1 MSSNS
6 WRLTSR
12 RALLIIGLIVIVVVV
27 AVFVIIYTS
36 HKAEAVEYRRE
47 PVGTTSV
54 PAFTRPVGTDQRN
67 VASPSSGGRTF
78 QSNTPGLYAGTPGQA
93 PCDGQ
98 ALITELQADPRK
110 AAAWSQIQGIRS
122 ADLPNYVNQLSSVTL
137 RSDTYVTSYGFR
149 GGEVTWDGLVLQA
162 GTAVFIDKRGTPVA
176 KCNCGNPVKVT
187 APPQGAQATFS
198 GPSWSSFSSNSVTVV
213 NRSST
218 VVNQIT
224 MVQINKDIVFV
235 RGVGDGSDEN
245 SDDNILSRTEYPR
258 NIAMGGVQGVIDLP
272 PPPKVTPNP
281 SDTETESPPTTEP
294 PSDSTS
300 PPGTTESPSPTTP
313 PESTTP
319 PDETTPPPS
328 EPPPSEQPPSEQPSE
343 QPPSQQPPSEQPSE
357 QPPTQQ
363 PQQPQ
368 QPPGQPEQPQ
378 QPQPEQPQPQQPQPQ
393 QPQEQPPAS

>member
-1 MSSNS
+1 MSTNS

-12 RALLIIGLIVIVVVV
+12 RVLLIIGLIVIVIVV
-27 AVFVIIYTS
+27 AVFALIYTS
-36 HKAEAVEYRRE
+36 QKAEAVEYRRE
-47 PVGTTSV
+47 PVGTSSV

-78 QSNTPGLYAGTPGQA
+78 QSNTPGLYAGTPGQT

-122 ADLPNYVNQLSSVTL
+122 ADLPNYVTQLSSVTL

-149 GGEVTWDGLVLQA
+149 SGEVTWDGLVLQA

-198 GPSWSSFSSNSVTVV
+198 GPTWSSFSSKSVTVV
-213 NRSST
+213 NTSST
-218 VVNQIT
+218 VINNIIIVNADEKGLVKQALE
-224 MVQINKDIVFV
+224 
-235 RGVGDGSDEN
+235 GGDSPAYALLKRDQ
-245 SDDNILSRTEYPR
+245 YPSKC
-258 NIAMGGVQGVIDLP
+258 AMCGEGNAPTGIP
-272 PPPKVTPNP
+272 
-281 SDTETESPPTTEP
+281 SPPDVNERPTGGTT
-294 PSDSTS
+294 T
-300 PPGTTESPSPTTP
+300 PPGGTTTP
-313 PESTTP
+313 PETTTTP
-319 PDETTPPPS
+319 PEDTTTPPGDTTTPPEGTTPPEETPPS
-328 EPPPSEQPPSEQPSE
+328 EETTPPPSEQPPSEQPPSEPPSE
-343 QPPSQQPPSEQPSE
+343 QPPS
-357 QPPTQQ
+357 
-363 PQQPQ
+363 Q